1 MIKGEEREKMGKR
14 KVFFRA
20 KKCLAL
26 SLAAVTMATAANERA
41 RHLRKI
47 RQTQTLQLCQRIVH
61 QECCRTKIEV
71 LFLLTVEQISEMNPS
86 IL

>member
-1 MIKGEEREKMGKR
+1 MGKR

-47 RQTQTLQLCQRIVH
+47 RQTQPLLLCQKTVH
-61 QECCRTKIEV
+61 QECCLTKREE
-71 LFLLTVEQISEMNPS
+71 LSLRTVEQISVMNPS